1 MKIKKETKSNWE
13 SVSQYMKNNNSEII
27 LGKYISYWF
36 FNSPRRT
43 LHYLSYYKFASKMIG
58 KNKNV
63 LDVGS
68 NEGLGTWLIA
78 KECGFAKGVDFDNE
92 AIESAK
98 NNFKSFKNIKFQF
111 ADFFKY
117 TDSSKWDA
125 VVCFDV
131 IEHILKKNVNKF
143 MNKISSLMSMEGL
156 FIVGTPSLISQ
167 NYASKISKEGHVNVY
182 SPERLEEE
190 MRKYFDFVFIFSAH
204 DEVVHT
210 GYLPLAH
217 YLIAICCKKKM

>member
-1 MKIKKETKSNWE
+1 MSIKKETKSNWE
-13 SVSQYMKNNNSEII
+13 NVSQFMQNNNKEIT

-36 FNSPRRT
+36 LNSPRRT

-68 NEGLGTWLIA
+68 NEGLGTWLLA
-78 KECGFAKGVDFDNE
+78 KECGFAKGLDFDSD
-92 AIESAK
+92 AIDSAI
-98 NNFKSFKNIKFQF
+98 NNFGYLKNIEFQNE
-111 ADFFKY
+111 DIFKY
-117 TDSSKWDA
+117 SDKNKWDA
-125 VVCFDV
+125 VVSFDV
-131 IEHILKKNVNKF
+131 IEHILPENSDAF
-143 MNKISSLMSMEGL
+143 LSKICSLISNEGI

-167 NYASKISKEGHVNVY
+167 NFASDISKKGHVNVY
-182 SPERLEEE
+182 SPERLEEQ
-190 MRKYFDFVFIFSAH
+190 MKKYFDFVFMFSAH

-217 YLIAICCKKKM
+217 YLIALCCKKK